1 MVARL
6 ASGTVL
12 DRSGGSM
19 TESPKGV
26 FLSYAS
32 QDAGAARPIAEALR
46 AAGVEVWFDQSELR
60 GGDAWDQKIKKQ
72 IRECSLFIA
81 LVSAQTNARPEG
93 YFRREWKLAV
103 DRTHDM
109 ADDAPFLLPVTIDDT
124 PNATARV
131 PDKFREVQ
139 WTVLPGGATP
149 PDFVARVRR
158 LLEPDAQVTPARM
171 AVGASG
177 VGGAAGGPLPRV
189 ELKFLQKLRHRN
201 VGRVAILYLG
211 ISWLVLE
218 PIHVIFN
225 MLGVPEWINRLVVVF
240 MALGFPVAVLTA
252 WVYEVTPEGLKP
264 SSTVDP
270 RRSLLRRTGTR
281 LNRAILS
288 VLSLMVVYFLVYH
301 FWLARHLIEPVAEG
315 AREGA
320 QDKAEAAI
328 EVTQRSIAVLPFVDM
343 SQSKDQEYLSDG
355 LAEELLDL
363 LAKIP
368 ELRVAARTSAFA
380 FRDKAEDVPTIAK
393 KLHVAH
399 ILEGSVRKAG
409 SRVRITAQLIRAD
422 SGYHLWSE
430 TYDRDLTDIFKL
442 QDEIAGAVV
451 QALKVA
457 LLGGALPA
465 RAAPKSPEAYNLYL
479 QGRFLA
485 DLHTKESLAK
495 AIDYFQRA
503 IKLDPTYEPTWTALS
518 FAYSDTGARGF
529 VSSDQALAQARAAAS
544 EALKLD
550 PKSARAHVALGLIH
564 MNIDW
569 DWAAADREF
578 KQALAYDPGNA
589 TVLSLGGYLELAFGH
604 TTRAATLFQ
613 QALARDPL
621 HASAYN
627 NLGIAYCA
635 EGHLPQAEAAFRKS
649 IELKPAQSYTH
660 SGLGLVLLS
669 QGKREAALAEMGR
682 ESDEGWRLEGL
693 AIANHALG
701 KHAEADA
708 ALAELTRKFDKD
720 APYSIATVHAYR
732 GEKDQAFQWLDRA
745 VAERDGTL
753 AGIKVDPLLK
763 PLMGDPRYQALLK
776 KLGLPE

>member
-1 MVARL
+1 
-6 ASGTVL
+6 
-12 DRSGGSM
+12 M
-19 TESPKGV
+19 TGSPKAV

-32 QDAGAARPIAEALR
+32 QDAGAARLIAEALR
-46 AAGVEVWFDQSELR
+46 AASVEVWFDQSELR

-72 IRECSLFIA
+72 IRECSLFVAI
-81 LVSAQTNARPEG
+81 VSAQTNARPEG

-109 ADDAPFLLPVTIDDT
+109 ADDAPFLLPVAIDDT
-124 PNATARV
+124 PNASARV
-131 PDKFREVQ
+131 PDRFREVQ
-139 WTVLPGGATP
+139 WATLPGGVTP
-149 PDFVARVRR
+149 PDFVAQLKR
-158 LLEPDAQVTPARM
+158 LLEPDAQVTPARST
-171 AVGASG
+171 A
-177 VGGAAGGPLPRV
+177 GAAGVGDAAAPSPALAAGLHLPNL
-189 ELKFLQKLRHRN
+189 EPKFLRNMRHRN
-201 VGRVAILYLG
+201 VARVAILYLG
-211 ISWLVLE
+211 VSWLVLA
-218 PIHVIFN
+218 PLHVVFN
-225 MLGVPEWINRLVVVF
+225 MAGVPEWINRLVVVF
-240 MALGFPVAVLTA
+240 IAFGFPVAVLTA
-252 WVYEVTPEGLKP
+252 WVYEATPEGLKP
-264 SSTVDP
+264 SATVDP
-270 RRSLLRRTGTR
+270 KRSLLRHTGKR

-288 VLSLMVVYFLVYH
+288 VLGVMVVYFLVYH
-301 FWLARHLIEPVAEG
+301 FWLANHLMAPVADA

-320 QDKAEAAI
+320 ANKAEAGI
-328 EVTQRSIAVLPFVDM
+328 EITQRSIAVLPFVDM
-343 SQSKDQEYLSDG
+343 SQAKDQEYLSDG

-380 FRDKAEDVPTIAK
+380 FRGKAEDVPSIAR

-399 ILEGSVRKAG
+399 ILEGSVRKSG

-457 LLGGALPA
+457 LLGGAMPA
-465 RAAPKSPEAYNLYL
+465 RAVPKSPEAYNLYL

-485 DLHTKESLAK
+485 DLHTKEGLEK
-495 AIDYFQRA
+495 AVDYFHRA

-518 FAYSDTGARGF
+518 FVYSDSGARGF
-529 VSSDQALAQARAAAS
+529 ASPEQALAQARAAAS

-578 KQALAYDPGNA
+578 KQALEFDPGNA

-604 TTRAATLFQ
+604 TVRAAALFR

-621 HASAYN
+621 HASSYN
-627 NLGIAYCA
+627 NLGIAYYA
-635 EGHLPQAEAAFRKS
+635 EGRLPEAESAFRRS

-660 SGLGLVLLS
+660 NGLGLVLLS
-669 QGKREAALAEMGR
+669 QGEREAALAEMGR
-682 ESDEGWRLEGL
+682 ESDDSWRLQGL
-693 AIANHALG
+693 AIVNHVLG
-701 KHAEADA
+701 RRAESNA
-708 ALAELTRKFDKD
+708 ALAELSSRFAKD
-720 APYSIATVHAYR
+720 APYAIATVHAFR
-732 GEKDQAFQWLDRA
+732 REKEQAFGWLDRA

-753 AGIKVDPLLK
+753 ASIKVDPLLTY
-763 PLMGDPRYQALLK
+763 LIDDPRYPALLK
-776 KLGLPE
+776 RLGLPE

>member
-1 MVARL
+1 MSEA
-6 ASGTVL
+6 
-12 DRSGGSM
+12 
-19 TESPKGV
+19 PKAV

-32 QDAGAARPIAEALR
+32 QDAEAARRIADALR
-46 AAGVEVWFDQSELR
+46 ALAIEVWFDQSELR

-72 IRECSLFIA
+72 IRECTLFIA
-81 LVSAQTNARPEG
+81 VVSAQTNARPEG

-109 ADDAPFLLPVTIDDT
+109 ADDAPFLLPVAIDET
-124 PNATARV
+124 ANAVARV

-139 WTVLPGGATP
+139 WTTLPGGEAP
-149 PDFVARVRR
+149 PDFVVRVGR
-158 LLEPDAQVTPARM
+158 LLEP
-171 AVGASG
+171 GAHSAPR
-177 VGGAAGGPLPRV
+177 VGGADAARGRAAGLHLPHV
-189 ELKFLQKLRHRN
+189 ELKFLQKMRHRN

-211 ISWLVLE
+211 ISWVVLE
-218 PIHVIFN
+218 PLHVIFN

-240 MALGFPVAVLTA
+240 MALGFPIAVLTA

-264 SSTVDP
+264 SATVDP
-270 RRSLLRRTGTR
+270 RKSLLRHTGKR

-301 FWLARHLIEPVAEG
+301 FWLAKHLTEPVADN

-320 QDKAEAAI
+320 ASKAEAGI
-328 EVTQRSIAVLPFVDM
+328 EITQRSIAVLPFVDM
-343 SQSKDQEYLSDG
+343 SQTKDQEYLSDG

-380 FRDKAEDVPTIAK
+380 FRGKAEDVPSIAK

-430 TYDRDLTDIFKL
+430 TYDRDVTDIFKL

-457 LLGGALPA
+457 LLGGALPT

-479 QGRFLA
+479 QGKFLA
-485 DLHTKESLAK
+485 DLHTKESLEK
-495 AIDYFQRA
+495 AIDYFRRA
-503 IKLDPTYEPTWTALS
+503 IKLDPAYEPTWTALS

-529 VSSDQALAQARAAAS
+529 VSAEQALAQARESAS
-544 EALKLD
+544 QALKLD

-578 KQALAYDPGNA
+578 KQALEYDPGNA

-604 TTRAATLFQ
+604 TSRAATLFQ

-621 HASAYN
+621 HASSYN
-627 NLGIAYCA
+627 NLGIAYYA
-635 EGHLPQAEAAFRKS
+635 EGRLPESEAAFRKS

-660 SGLGLVLLS
+660 SGLGLTLLS
-669 QGKREAALAEMGR
+669 EGKRDAALAEIGH
-682 ESDEGWRLEGL
+682 ESDEEWRLEGL
-693 AIANHALG
+693 AIANFALG
-701 KHAEADA
+701 KRAEADA
-708 ALAELTRKFDKD
+708 ALAELTRKFATE
-720 APYSIATVHAYR
+720 APYAIATVHAYR
-732 GEKDQAFQWLDRA
+732 GERNLAFQWLDRA

-753 AGIKVDPLLK
+753 VSIKVDPLLQ
-763 PLMGDPRYQALLK
+763 PLVGDPRYKALLK
-776 KLGLPE
+776 TLGLPE